1 MSDNN
6 FILDYQKKEIPSK
19 ARNAGLI
26 FTVLGLII
34 VVISYFVNPERTA
47 FNSIIGTSFLLSIGV
62 LSLFLIALEYIAGAV
77 WSVVFRRITEFLS
90 AVIFIVPIFAL
101 PFLLNIHSVFHWTH
115 TEAVAKDAILTHKS
129 PYLNTTFFFVRF
141 AGIFIIW
148 WLFYFI
154 LTGNSK
160 KQDSTFNPALTK
172 RNASFG
178 AVFMPLFAITITI
191 AAIDWLMSL
200 EPHWFSTIFGVY
212 YFSGSLLAAIA
223 ATTFAAVRLD
233 ENNMFGIK
241 IRSDHYYSLGALM
254 FAFTNF
260 WGYIAFSQF
269 MLIWY
274 ANLPEETFW
283 FMSRWEG
290 SWKFITLG
298 LVVFRFIVPYILIL
312 SQPSKKDPKRLKIAA
327 VWILFTHY
335 YDIYWLVM
343 PNYSRS
349 GIALSWYEL
358 GYPLLCLGVLILT
371 FTYKAKNTNL
381 LPVGDPKLKRSID
394 FHL

>member
-1 MSDNN
+1 MSDTN
-6 FILDYQKKEIPSK
+6 FTLDYQRKEIPTK

-26 FTVLGLII
+26 FTGLGLII
-34 VVISYFVNPERTA
+34 VVVSYIINPERTA
-47 FNSIIGTSFLLSIGV
+47 YNSIIGSSFLLSIGL
-62 LSLFLIALEYIAGAV
+62 LSLFLIALEYIAGAI

-90 AVIFIVPIFAL
+90 ALIFIVPVFAL
-101 PFLLNIHSVFHWTH
+101 PFLLNIHSVFNWTH
-115 TEAVAKDAILTHKS
+115 AETVAKDAILIHKS
-129 PYLNTTFFFVRF
+129 PYLNTTFFFIRF
-141 AGIFIIW
+141 AAVFIIW
-148 WLFYFI
+148 WLFYFV

-160 KQDSTFNPALTK
+160 KQDSTFNQTLTK

-178 AVFMPLFAITITI
+178 AVFMPIFAITITI
-191 AAIDWLMSL
+191 ASIDWLMSL
-200 EPHWFSTIFGVY
+200 EPKWFSTIFGVY
-212 YFSGSLLAAIA
+212 FFSGSLLAAIA

-233 ENNMFGIK
+233 ENNLFGIK
-241 IRSDHYYSLGALM
+241 IKGDHYYSLGALL

-283 FMSRWEG
+283 FISRWEG
-290 SWKFITLG
+290 NWKFITLG
-298 LVVFRFIVPYILIL
+298 LIVFRFIVPYILIL
-312 SQPSKKDPKRLKIAA
+312 SQPSKKDPKRLKLAA
-327 VWILFTHY
+327 IWILFTHY

-349 GIALSWYEL
+349 GIAFSWYEL
-358 GYPLLCLGVLILT
+358 GYPLLCLGVMILT
-371 FTYKAKNTNL
+371 FTFKAKNTNL
-381 LPVGDPKLKRSID
+381 LPVGDPKLKQSID